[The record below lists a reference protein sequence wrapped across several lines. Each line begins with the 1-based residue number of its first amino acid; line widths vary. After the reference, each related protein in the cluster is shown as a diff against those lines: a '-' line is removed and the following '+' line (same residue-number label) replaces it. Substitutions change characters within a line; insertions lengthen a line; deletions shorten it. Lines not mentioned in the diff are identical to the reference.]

1 MTLYPIQDTFVRGEI
16 SPRLH
21 SRASLDLYR
30 GALARCENFLTLP
43 HGGIRKRGGTYFVN
57 ETKSLNG
64 RVRLID
70 FKFSDD
76 QAYCLELGDGYC
88 RVHAYG
94 SYLGVDIATPW
105 AEAHLADIQ
114 YVQSADVMWLVH
126 PLYAPRKLIRYG
138 QTNWTVVEVVI
149 NDGPFGPFNLDEG
162 RRVYSTNVTGNIEA
176 NSNVPIFSP
185 ADVGRLFRID
195 MESYRDIPPWSPG
208 GTFANEDEQVFGKLV
223 RYDGNV
229 YRSVSTGASL
239 GDGGWRY
246 GSTPPTHTKGIEQD
260 GPTVAVQGTYNEG
273 VRWEY
278 LHSGYGVARITSYV
292 SPTKVNITVVSR
304 FPDQVVGAGN
314 AQYQWSFGAFGPG
327 NFPGAVAL
335 FEERLF
341 FANKLSVYGSRTGNF
356 DSFRTGAKD
365 DDGLEFLLAA
375 NEANQ
380 ILWLTDADG
389 FLAIGTMGGVRSL
402 SGSGVDEALTP
413 SSFKNR
419 SSSTPRCARQRP
431 INTGAA
437 FLYVMS
443 GGRAV
448 AEIGITNTGRF
459 EGSEATQISEH
470 IPKIGNGITA
480 LGYQEQPDAM
490 AWFSLAN
497 GQAMAFTY
505 QRDQEVRGFH
515 RHVMADGGTIESL
528 TVTPGHYGADDVW
541 MCVRRTVGGQPK
553 RFIELLITAPEYHE
567 GFTDYCLDCGLVYSG
582 APVARVLGLD
592 HLEGATVDM
601 LADGRYFPGLIVSG
615 GGVDLPGGAVAS
627 YAQVGLAYLA
637 TAETLELDVGGRDGS
652 VIGRRK
658 RITKVIL
665 SVFETDTTGLQISS
679 KLRDRWE
686 KVKIPT
692 IAASDGVLPRFTG
705 NIEVPID
712 DSWEGQA
719 KVIIRHTNPTACTIR
734 SITPA
739 FDSEGS

>member
-1 MTLYPIQDTFVRGEI
+1 MTLYPIQDAFVRGEI

-43 HGGIRKRGGTYFVN
+43 HGGVRKRGGTYFVN
-57 ETKSLNG
+57 ETKGLSDH
-64 RVRLID
+64 VRLID
-70 FKFSDD
+70 FKFSDE
-76 QAYCLELGDGYC
+76 QAYCLELGDYYC

-94 SYLGVDIATPW
+94 AYLGVEFPTPW
-105 AEAHLADIQ
+105 PQSHLDVLQ

-126 PLYAPRKLIRYG
+126 PLNPPQKLIRYG
-138 QTNWTVVEVVI
+138 HTSWGLSEVVI
-149 NDGPFGPFNLDEG
+149 DDGPFAAQNFNEG
-162 RRVYSTNVTGNIEA
+162 LRVKVSGQTGSIDITAADNGNVFSPGDVGKLFRLEMLSYTNIKPWEPNGVIA
-176 NSNVPIFSP
+176 NSGG
-185 ADVGRLFRID
+185 AGAID
-195 MESYRDIPPWSPG
+195 RC
-208 GTFANEDEQVFGKLV
+208 

-229 YRSVSTGASL
+229 YRITTVLDKSWRFGA
-239 GDGGWRY
+239 
-246 GSTPPTHTKGIEQD
+246 TPPTHTRGVEPD
-260 GPTVAVQGTYNEG
+260 GPIVNDDAYDDMVG
-273 VRWEY
+273 VNLEY
-278 LHSGYGVARITSYV
+278 LHSGFGVARITGYTNAARVTANVISAFPEELV
-292 SPTKVNITVVSR
+292 PTYSHM
-304 FPDQVVGAGN
+304 
-314 AQYQWSFGAFGPG
+314 WSLGAFGG
-327 NFPGAVAL
+327 GSFPTAVAL

-341 FANKLSVYGSRTGNF
+341 FANKLSIYGSRTGNF
-356 DSFRTGAKD
+356 NKFKTGAKD

-375 NEANQ
+375 NEANE

-389 FLAIGTMGGVRSL
+389 FLAIGTIGGVRSL

-431 INTGAA
+431 INTGSA

-443 GGRAV
+443 GDRAV
-448 AEIGITNTGRF
+448 AEIGISNTGRF
-459 EGSEATQISEH
+459 EGSEASQISEH
-470 IPKIGNGITA
+470 IPKIGNGITS
-480 LGYQEQPDAM
+480 LSYQEQPDSM

-515 RHVMADGGTIESL
+515 RHVMADGGAIESL
-528 TVTPGHYGADDVW
+528 TVTPGRYGADDVW

-553 RFIELLITAPEYHE
+553 RFIELLMPPPEYHE

-582 APVARVLGLD
+582 APTTRVLGLN

-601 LADGRYFPGLIVSG
+601 LADGRYFAGLTVAG
-615 GGVDLPGGAVAS
+615 GGVDIPGGLPAS
-627 YAQVGLAYLA
+627 YVQVGLAYDA
-637 TAETLELDVGGRDGS
+637 IAETLELDVGGRDGS

-665 SVFETDTTGLQISS
+665 SAFETDTAGLQISS
-679 KLRDRWE
+679 KIRDRWE
-686 KVKIPT
+686 KVKVPT
-692 IAASDGVLPRFTG
+692 IAVSDGVLPRFTG

-719 KVIIRHTNPTACTIR
+719 KVIIRHTHPTACTIR